1 MELKISELVSNNTVL
16 TLKKIA
22 ASDQIKDAK
31 TVYSIVKFLRH
42 SDKEYKELQDTFNTL
57 LEKVDRTKFDEMTD
71 EEKAI
76 FNQEKSVEIEKEV
89 NGIAE
94 GKTVTLDV
102 TLLNSQVLIDAGFT
116 ALDLFAIDKF
126 VDYEMGG
133 EKKGMDGAM

>member
-1 MELKISELVSNNTVL
+1 MKKRLFSN
-16 TLKKIA
+16 
-22 ASDQIKDAK
+22 
-31 TVYSIVKFLRH
+31 R
-42 SDKEYKELQDTFNTL
+42 
-57 LEKVDRTKFDEMTD
+57 
-71 EEKAI
+71 
-76 FNQEKSVEIEKEV
+76 EKSVEIEKEV